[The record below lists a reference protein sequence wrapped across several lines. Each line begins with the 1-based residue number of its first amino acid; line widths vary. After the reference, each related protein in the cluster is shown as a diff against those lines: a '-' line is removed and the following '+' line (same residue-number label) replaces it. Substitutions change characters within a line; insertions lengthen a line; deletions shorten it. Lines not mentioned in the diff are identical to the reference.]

1 MLLRLIIIK
10 ELLDPMA
17 QISDTVQRSVKRF
30 LEAVSRERRV
40 AAAYVYGSEA
50 RQQATQWSD
59 IDVAV
64 VSPDFAD
71 DLFAAQL
78 ALMKLAAK
86 VDDRIEPRAFSPE
99 SFNLNDPL
107 ASMIQATGVRVA

>member
-1 MLLRLIIIK
+1 
-10 ELLDPMA
+10 MA
-17 QISDTVQRSVKRF
+17 QISDAVQHSVKRF

-40 AAAYVYGSEA
+40 AAAYIYGSEA

-71 DLFAAQL
+71 DLFAAQV
-78 ALMKLAAK
+78 ALMRLAARI
-86 VDDRIEPRAFSPE
+86 DDRIEPRAFTPE
-99 SFNLNDPL
+99 SFNVNDPL
-107 ASMIQATGVRVA
+107 AGVIRSTGVRVV